1 MFKDSFT
8 DVTHESWFG
17 RIRSAIMGILIGP
30 VLILIAFLLL
40 FWNEGRAIKRSKT
53 LEEGSGV
60 VVSVVSGHVNP
71 ANSGKL
77 IHVTGKA
84 DTDATLTDRVF
95 NISANALKLK
105 RVVEM
110 YQWEETSQSET
121 KEKIGGETETVTT
134 YTYNK
139 IWSERPISS
148 ASFGKPAGHQNPGYI
163 PYESGQQTASKV
175 TVGAF
180 TLSSSLVGK
189 IDSFV
194 RLPVPVSTPIP
205 IPLQLKGK
213 GKVKVHDA
221 GFYIG
226 TYPPSPRVGDIRV
239 QFKVV
244 KPAEVSVIAKQVR
257 NTFEPYHTKAGGTI
271 ELLQTGVH
279 TADAMLQKEQESN
292 TQLTWILR
300 LVGFLLMLV
309 GLNSVFKPLSVIA
322 SFLPILGTI
331 VSAGTGLISFLLS
344 GILSLVTI
352 AIAWIAYRPLLAII
366 LIVVATGLTVGIKR
380 KLKKG
385 EEKQTGRT
393 DRSRIRKPIHETVSV
408 NKTKIRFECPS
419 CGGKYAANPNQ
430 AGQKGDCKKCGH
442 MIVVPQLKLVER

>member
-8 DVTHESWFG
+8 EVTHESWFG
-17 RIRSAIMGILIGP
+17 RIRSAIMGIVIGP
-30 VLILIAFLLL
+30 ILILIAFLLL

-53 LEEGSGV
+53 LKEGSGA
-60 VVSVVSGHVNP
+60 VVSVVAENVDP

-84 DTDATLTDRVF
+84 DTDARLTDYDF
-95 NISANALKLK
+95 NVSVNALKLK

-148 ASFGKPAGHQNPGYI
+148 ASFGKPAGHQNPGSI
-163 PYESGQQTASKV
+163 PYKSMQQIAGKV
-175 TVGAF
+175 TFGAF

-189 IDSFV
+189 IDNFR
-194 RLPVPVSTPIP
+194 RLPIRRNTPLP
-205 IPLQLKGK
+205 APLKYK
-213 GKVKVHDA
+213 AKVHDA

-226 TYPPSPRVGDIRV
+226 AYPQSPRVGDIRV

-366 LIVVATGLTVGIKR
+366 LIVVAAGLTVGIKR

-385 EEKQTGRT
+385 EKKQTKKTNRA
-393 DRSRIRKPIHETVSV
+393 RKQKPTHEEISI
-408 NKTKIRFECPS
+408 NKTKIRFECLN
-419 CGGKYAANPNQ
+419 CGSKYAANPNQ
-430 AGQKGDCKKCGH
+430 AGQKGDCRKCGH
-442 MIVVPQLKLVER
+442 MIVVPKLKLVER